1 MSDVEK
7 YFENIEGPQK
17 QELLRVHALIKKE
30 VPEATEGIGYGM
42 PVFKLNGKYVVGIAA
57 FKNHMSLFPGSEPV
71 AEFKDELGDHFQ
83 SKGTIQFTVD
93 DPLSDEVVKKIVAAC
108 VERAKA

>member
-7 YFENIEGPQK
+7 YFESIEGPQK
-17 QELLRVHALIKKE
+17 QELLRVRALIKKE
-30 VPEATEGIGYGM
+30 VPGATEGIGYGM
-42 PVFKLNGKYVVGIAA
+42 PVFKLNGKYVIGIAA

-71 AEFKDELGDHFQ
+71 AEFMDELGDHFQ

-93 DPLSDEVVKKIVAAC
+93 DPLSDEMIKKIVAAS